1 MTPVPGV
8 NPKKEAMERDK
19 RTVDMR
25 TITDWVEPGSRVL
38 DLGCGRGV
46 LLDYLI
52 RKKNVF
58 GVGVDASLEKV
69 QACVKKKVTVYHGE
83 MLQMMRQFPDNYF
96 DRVICSRTVQEIPD
110 PGAVVGEALRIARNL
125 TVGFVNHGFWKNRFH
140 FLWSGHRIRNEVFP
154 TGWIES
160 RPANPVSVAEFEGF
174 CQKEGISVQRRV
186 YLGGD
191 WQKEITFL
199 PALRCGYAVFDL
211 AR

>member
-1 MTPVPGV
+1 MD
-8 NPKKEAMERDK
+8 RDK

-25 TITDWVEPGSRVL
+25 TITEWVEPGSRVL

-46 LLDYLI
+46 LLDYLN
-52 RKKNVF
+52 RQKNVF
-58 GVGVDASLEKV
+58 GVGVDSSLEKV

-83 MLQMMRQFPDNYF
+83 MLQMMKQFPDNYF

-125 TVGFVNHGFWKNRFH
+125 TVGFVNYGFWKNRFH
-140 FLWSGHRIRNEVFP
+140 FLWTGHRIQNEVFP
-154 TGWIES
+154 VEWIES
-160 RPANPVSVAEFEGF
+160 RPSNPVSVAEFEAF
-174 CQKEGISVQRRV
+174 CEKKGITVKQRV

-191 WQKEITFL
+191 WQKEIRVL